1 MWNLKNKKVL
11 ITGGTKGIGKA
22 AVYEFLELGASV
34 LFNARNIKEVKAFEL
49 ELKQKSY
56 NATGIVAD
64 ISNKEDQEKL
74 MKWVE
79 NNWSS
84 LDVVVNNAGYGINKP
99 LNELTSEDYKSVVNT
114 ILIAPFE
121 ILSLMYPLLLKGINP
136 SVINVASIA
145 GILNTN
151 TGLPYATS
159 KAGLIHQTKYLAAE
173 WAKDGIRVNSIS
185 PWFTDTPR
193 AEKILKN
200 EIIMKKIMYRTP
212 LKRVAQPEEVASVIA
227 FLAMDKSSYITG
239 QNIIID
245 GGMSINAM

>member
-11 ITGGTKGIGKA
+11 VTGGTKGIGKA
-22 AVYEFLELGASV
+22 TVYEFLELGASV
-34 LFNARNIKEVKAFEL
+34 LFNARNNQEVKAFEL
-49 ELKQKSY
+49 ELKQKKF

-64 ISNKEDQEKL
+64 ISIKEDQEKL
-74 MKWVE
+74 SKWIE
-79 NNWSS
+79 SNWAS
-84 LDVVVNNAGYGINKP
+84 LDILVNNAGYGINKP
-99 LNELTSEDYKSVVNT
+99 LNELTSEDYKNVVDT

-121 ILSLMYPLLLKGINP
+121 ILLLMYPLLLKGNNS
-136 SVINVASIA
+136 SVINVASVA
-145 GILNTN
+145 GILNAN
-151 TGLPYATS
+151 TGLPYAAS
-159 KAGLIHQTKYLAAE
+159 KAGLIHQTKCLAAE

-193 AEKILKN
+193 AENLLKNKLVLNKILD
-200 EIIMKKIMYRTP
+200 RTP
-212 LKRVAQPEEVASVIA
+212 LKRVAKSEEIASVIA

>member
-11 ITGGTKGIGKA
+11 VTGGTKGIGKA
-22 AVYEFLELGASV
+22 TVYELLELGASV
-34 LFNARNIKEVKAFEL
+34 LFNARNSQEVEAFEL
-49 ELKQKSY
+49 ELKQKKY

-64 ISNKEDQEKL
+64 ISIKEDQEKL
-74 MKWVE
+74 SKWVE
-79 NNWSS
+79 SNWAY
-84 LDVVVNNAGYGINKP
+84 LDVVVNNAGHGINKP
-99 LNELTSEDYKSVVNT
+99 LNELTIEDYKKVVNT

-121 ILSLMYPLLLKGINP
+121 ISLLMYPLLLKGNNS

-145 GILNTN
+145 GILNAN

-159 KAGLIHQTKYLAAE
+159 KAGLIHQTKCLAAE

-193 AEKILKN
+193 AENLLKN
-200 EIIMKKIMYRTP
+200 EIIMKKIINRTP
-212 LKRVAQPEEVASVIA
+212 LNRVAQPEEVASVIA